1 MARGALVLLA
11 SGAAETHAQE
21 QGRAFVAEGRVS
33 RPTENG
39 RPAPVR
45 GQWVIL
51 HRVGSDRAA
60 PLDSVQSG
68 ADGSFRFRYRP
79 SGARDALY
87 FVSAT
92 YRGIAYFS
100 PPLRSDSVSGGDAD
114 VLVFETTTDTSRLR
128 LQGRHFVLGAPRG
141 AQREVVEVF
150 EIENE
155 GVRTVVARDS
165 TAPIWSIPLPAE
177 ASAVTVSQGDIS
189 AGAVS
194 LVPGRAEI
202 FAPIS
207 PGVRQLVLT
216 YMVSTDAFPLSR
228 PLGRPTTVLEVLL
241 EEPRANVEGA
251 QLREVA
257 SATIESRIFRR
268 FLAQDTPASAVIR
281 VSAPEPAAK
290 NPAAMRVLAVVL
302 ALGMLGAFGVW
313 WLRMRN
319 RQPTSVMRPLSESER
334 LIAELA
340 ALDASFER
348 QPSANGEARSDYER
362 ERARLKERIAA
373 ALDTE
378 ATRA

>member
-1 MARGALVLLA
+1 
-11 SGAAETHAQE
+11 
-21 QGRAFVAEGRVS
+21 VA
-33 RPTENG
+33 
-39 RPAPVR
+39 
-45 GQWVIL
+45 GQWVVL

-60 PLDSVQSG
+60 PLDSVRSA
-68 ADGSFRFRYRP
+68 ADGGFRFRYRP

-114 VLVFETTTDTSRLR
+114 VLVFDTTTDTSKLR
-128 LQGRHFVLGAPRG
+128 LQGRHLVLGAPRG
-141 AQREVVEVF
+141 SQREVVEVF

-165 TAPIWSIPLPAE
+165 AAPIWSIVLPAR
-177 ASAVTVSQGDIS
+177 ASGVTVSQGDIS
-189 AGAVS
+189 AGAVNI
-194 LVPGRAEI
+194 VPGRAEI

-216 YMVSTDAFPLSR
+216 YVVGTVAFPLSR
-228 PLGRPTTVLEVLL
+228 PLGRPTSVLEVLL
-241 EEPRANVEGA
+241 EEPRAQVDGA

-268 FLAQDTPASAVIR
+268 FLAQDVPASAVIR
-281 VSAPEPAAK
+281 VSAPAPAAQ
-290 NPAAMRVLAVVL
+290 NPAAMRVLAIVL
-302 ALGMLGAFGVW
+302 ALGMLGAFTVW
-313 WLRMRN
+313 WLRR
-319 RQPTSVMRPLSESER
+319 RSRAAPAVRPASESER

-348 QPSANGEARSDYER
+348 APSGGEKRGAYEQQR
-362 ERARLKERIAA
+362 VRLKERIAA
-373 ALDTE
+373 ALAAENT
-378 ATRA
+378 AP

>member
-1 MARGALVLLA
+1 VLLA
-11 SGAAETHAQE
+11 VGAAEAHAQG
-21 QGRAFVAEGRVS
+21 QAAGRAFIAEGRVS
-33 RPTENG
+33 RPAEGG
-39 RPAPVR
+39 RPTPVR
-45 GQWVIL
+45 GQWVVL

-60 PLDSVQSG
+60 PLDSVRSR

-79 SGARDALY
+79 FGARDALY

-92 YRGIAYFS
+92 YNGIAYFS

-114 VLVFETTTDTSRLR
+114 VLVFDTTTDTSTLR

-141 AQREVVEVF
+141 KQREVVEVF

-165 TAPIWSIPLPAE
+165 TAAIWSIALPQA
-177 ASAVTVSQGDIS
+177 ATGAAVSQGDIS
-189 AGAVS
+189 AGAVNIVS
-194 LVPGRAEI
+194 GRAEI

-216 YMVSTDAFPLSR
+216 YSVATDAFPFSH
-228 PLGRPTTVLEVLL
+228 PLGRATSVLEVLL
-241 EEPRANVEGA
+241 EEPRAHVDGA

-257 SATIESRIFRR
+257 SATIESRVFRR
-268 FLAQDTPASAVIR
+268 FLAQDVPASAAIR
-281 VSAPEPAAK
+281 VSAPAPAAQ

-313 WLRMRN
+313 ALRRRN
-319 RQPTSVMRPLSESER
+319 RQPVGVMRPASQADL
-334 LIAELA
+334 LIAQLA
-340 ALDASFER
+340 TLDASFER
-348 QPSANGEARSDYER
+348 QQMTAGDATAARQDYER

-373 ALDTE
+373 ALDPGNTP
-378 ATRA
+378 A